1 MHAKRRPR
9 FIAKLLVLAYQNFLS
24 PNMLH
29 ACRFTPACSAYALE
43 ALETHGII
51 RGGWLV
57 IKRLLRCRPF
67 GRSGYDPVG
76 AA

>member
-1 MHAKRRPR
+1 MHAKRLPR
-9 FIAKLLVLAYQNFLS
+9 FIGKLLVLAYQNLLS

-29 ACRFTPACSAYALE
+29 ACRFTPSCSAYAME
-43 ALETHGII
+43 ALETRGAI